1 MGGER
6 DRLSEQI
13 HLLGDLLGQTIV
25 EQEGEPL
32 YELVEEVR
40 GLAKLHRAG
49 DDAALSRIF
58 FAPLPSMFMTQTV
71 FCSSRSQ
78 VSSHLL
84 KAILPVGA
92 AGVAEAGGR
101 VEVGSTGGCVG
112 AAVETGGL
120 VGSAA
125 VGVGGRGEGAG
136 KATAP
141 VVGLGRLRETRV
153 GVAAGTFTAT
163 GGWGTS
169 TK

>member
-1 MGGER
+1 
-6 DRLSEQI
+6 
-13 HLLGDLLGQTIV
+13 
-25 EQEGEPL
+25 
-32 YELVEEVR
+32 
-40 GLAKLHRAG
+40 
-49 DDAALSRIF
+49 
-58 FAPLPSMFMTQTV
+58 
-71 FCSSRSQ
+71 

-112 AAVETGGL
+112 AVVETGGL

-125 VGVGGRGEGAG
+125 VGVGGRGEGVG

-141 VVGLGRLRETRV
+141 VVGVGRLRETRV
-153 GVAAGTFTAT
+153 GVAGGKFTT
-163 GGWGTS
+163 TDDWGIR